1 MSLHFVSTSVLSST
15 DGVSHNTET
24 QLDPSST
31 STNQT
36 YQKPLYE
43 QLRANAEQDQEKYD
57 EITKSMRGTTTL
69 NEEDVAFIQSV
80 EDRKAE
86 KKNKVKRKEEE
97 EIQMFRAARLEKTMT
112 KSEIVLDDYGADE
125 VIDEEVIKAK
135 VAAARPVVVV
145 QDSYKVHS
153 SFMNMKPTI
162 VKKRKRRTDLA
173 IQTESSG
180 ARREKKLDGTKRLR
194 HLDNDTKLCKEKDAS
209 SEPIEKFNI
218 TEKKNE
224 DAREEVCAL
233 GGLLAYGSDS
243 DTD

>member
-24 QLDPSST
+24 QLDPSSST

-43 QLRANAEQDQEKYD
+43 QLRANAEKDQEQYD

-86 KKNKVKRKEEE
+86 KKNKVKRKDEE

-112 KSEIVLDDYGADE
+112 KSEVLLDDYGADE
-125 VIDEEVIKAK
+125 VVDEEAINAK
-135 VAAARPVVVV
+135 VAGKR
-145 QDSYKVHS
+145 QDSSKVHS
-153 SFMNMKPTI
+153 SLINMKPTI
-162 VKKRKRRTDLA
+162 VKKRRRRTDVA

-180 ARREKKLDGTKRLR
+180 VRREKELDGTKRFR
-194 HLDNDTKLCKEKDAS
+194 TLDNDNKLCKEKGS
-209 SEPIEKFNI
+209 SEPIEKCTS

-224 DAREEVCAL
+224 DAKEEVCAL

>member
-86 KKNKVKRKEEE
+86 KKSKVKRKEEE
-97 EIQMFRAARLEKTMT
+97 EIQLFRAARLEKTMT

-125 VIDEEVIKAK
+125 AIDEEVINAK
-135 VAAARPVVVV
+135 VAGTRPVVV
-145 QDSYKVHS
+145 QDSSKVHS
-153 SFMNMKPTI
+153 SLINMKPTI
-162 VKKRKRRTDLA
+162 FKKRRRRTDLD

-180 ARREKKLDGTKRLR
+180 ARREKELDGTKRLR
-194 HLDNDTKLCKEKDAS
+194 HLDNDNKLCKEKDS
-209 SEPIEKFNI
+209 SEPIEKFAI
-218 TEKKNE
+218 TEKTNE
-224 DAREEVCAL
+224 DAKEEVCAL

-243 DTD
+243 DSD